1 MNSPREPQLFVDEDF
16 RFRLGTIPGEPEE
29 FFARSDESTTAL
41 AERKRWLT
49 TDPTRY
55 AAILPEGIEIVEEF
69 LELVCHWKEL
79 AEASAELQRPELSL
93 FEKLLVLGSSVEPD
107 FVLLVP
113 RSDGQF
119 TVAAGCVCFPSSWRL
134 TDKLGQTVSEVH
146 EPVPNLNV
154 ALGQQIDRLL
164 QNLRPGKCVIR
175 ANWSVCRQPELN
187 QHLDRNLPG
196 MTNSVTLDQAW
207 LRREDQSL
215 FVLPETRGIVFGIR
229 VTHLPWQVLRS
240 MPEKA
245 RNVARTLQTMPP
257 EMLDYKRLTMAWE
270 QLAGWLTDSDP

>member
-1 MNSPREPQLFVDEDF
+1 MNSPRDPQLFVDEDF

-29 FFARSDESTTAL
+29 FFARSVESTTVL
-41 AERKRWLT
+41 AERKRWLAN
-49 TDPTRY
+49 DPARY
-55 AAILPEGIEIVEEF
+55 AAILPEGTEIVEEF
-69 LELVCHWKEL
+69 LEFVCHWKEL
-79 AEASAELQRPELSL
+79 AESSAELQRPELSL
-93 FEKLLVLGSSVEPD
+93 FEKLLVLGRSVEPD

-207 LRREDQSL
+207 FRREDQSL

-245 RNVARTLQTMPP
+245 RSVARTLQTMPP

>member
-29 FFARSDESTTAL
+29 FFARSVESTTVL
-41 AERKRWLT
+41 TERRRWLT
-49 TDPTRY
+49 TDPARY
-55 AAILPEGIEIVEEF
+55 AAILPEGTEIVEEF
-69 LELVCHWKEL
+69 LKFVCHWKEL
-79 AEASAELQRPELSL
+79 AEASADLHSPELYL
-93 FEKLLVLGSSVEPD
+93 FEKLLVLGSSIEPD

-215 FVLPETRGIVFGIR
+215 FVLPETGGIVFGIR
-229 VTHLPWQVLRS
+229 VTHLPWQVLQC

-245 RNVARTLQTMPP
+245 RSVARTLQTMPP

-270 QLAGWLTDSDP
+270 QLAGWLRGSDS

>member
-1 MNSPREPQLFVDEDF
+1 MKNRRESPLFLEEDF

-29 FFARSDESTTAL
+29 FFAKSAESTMVL
-41 AERKRWLT
+41 AERKQWLT
-49 TDPTRY
+49 VDPDRY
-55 AAILPEGIEIVEEF
+55 AAILPEGTKIVEEF
-69 LELVCHWKEL
+69 LDVACHWNEL
-79 AEASAELQRPELSL
+79 AELSAELQSPGLSL
-93 FEKLLVLGSSVEPD
+93 FEKLRVLSCSVEPD
-107 FVLLVP
+107 FVLLAP

-146 EPVPNLNV
+146 EPVPNLNT

-196 MTNSVTLDQAW
+196 MADLVSPDQAW

-215 FVLPETRGIVFGIR
+215 FVLPETQGIVFGIR

-245 RNVARTLQTMPP
+245 RSVAQTLRTMPP
-257 EMLDYKRLTMAWE
+257 EMLDYKRLTLAWE
-270 QLAGWLTDSDP
+270 KLADWLTKPDL